1 MKQFRIVDN
10 VMGWLAFAIA
20 AYVYCST
27 IEPTASFWDCP
38 EFISTGYK
46 LEIGHPPGAPFFML
60 TANLFSQFASDPS
73 QVAYMVNT
81 MSALLSAA
89 TILFLFWT
97 ISHLTRRLLVKQEEF
112 RHATCLKELSLW
124 KMIAIEGSA
133 MVGALIYTF
142 SDTFWFS
149 AVEGEV
155 YAYSSAFTAVVFW
168 LILKWEDH
176 ADEPHADRWLVLIM
190 YMTGLSIGVHLLNL
204 LCLPA
209 IVLVYYYKKFPT
221 DDPKRDLKGSLIA
234 LFISIV
240 ILAAVLYGVVPGI
253 VQVGGWFELLFV
265 NYLGCPFNTGEIVY
279 IFLLIAVMIWAIWET
294 SRDLNEKRQN
304 IAFLLALAMLG
315 IPFYGHGWMSALI
328 GIIVLAILWF
338 VLGYQKKVKGQK
350 PVALVT
356 ARIKN
361 TSLLCMLMLMIGYS
375 SYALIVIRS
384 SANPPMDQNSPEDIF
399 TLGEYLGREQYG
411 QRPLFYGPSY
421 ASQVQLEQEGQ
432 YCKPVMSTGA
442 PVWQRKEKAS
452 PDEKDEYFVVRT
464 KDEYKYAQN
473 MLFPRMYS
481 SSHRGA
487 YESWMGSISTNDS
500 HFDRCGED
508 VVVKMPTQFENLRFF
523 ISYQCNFMYWRY
535 FMWNF
540 SGRQND
546 LQGNGELEHGNWLS
560 GFEWFDNWRLGNQDM
575 LPDEL
580 KENKGHN
587 VYYMLPLLLGLIG
600 LFWQSLAK
608 HLGSAK
614 DQTGIR
620 QFWVVFFLFFM
631 TGLAIVIYLNQTP
644 MQPRERDY
652 AYAGSFY
659 AFAIWCGMGVAA
671 LIDLITR
678 LKINKTVVAAVIAL
692 LALAVPAQMASQN
705 WDDHDRSGRY
715 TCRDFGQ
722 NYLNSCQQYLTTG
735 NDSTPLYPIIF
746 TNGDNDTF
754 PLWYNQDV
762 EGVRTD
768 ARVCN
773 LSYLQTD
780 WYIDQMRRPAYDS
793 PSVPITWERIEY
805 CSGTNEYITIEPQ
818 MKEVIKEYYRQD
830 PEQARQQY
838 GDEPFELKNVLK
850 HWIRAKNEDFHMIP
864 TDTLYMTIDKEAVR
878 QSGMMMATDSIPD
891 KMIISLKGKRAL
903 YKGDLMILEM
913 LAQCNWKRP
922 IYVAVSVGDDN
933 YINLGDNIIT
943 EGLAYRITPFT
954 TQHDGKPLPGVKN
967 FDTERT
973 YENIMH
979 RFKFGGLEKR
989 GLYIDETVMRMCY
1002 THRRIM
1008 AKLAMELI
1016 YDAKDLEHE
1025 GKAEEAKALFKKAE
1039 EVLNYTDKVIPTYN
1053 VPHSYTSGS
1062 MDMARAWAALD
1073 QHKKAMDIIDQL
1085 WKNSVQYAKWYCS
1098 LNGFRFDGAKND
1110 VLMHLYILQQLSE
1123 LTLVLD
1129 RDKGEQQIA
1138 QLQILSDLFEQKGG
1152 TLYED

>member
-1 MKQFRIVDN
+1 MKQFRLVDN
-10 VMGWLAFAIA
+10 IMGWLAFAIA
-20 AYVYCST
+20 AFVYCST

-60 TANLFSQFASDPS
+60 TANLFSQFTSDPS
-73 QVAYMVNT
+73 QVARMVNT

-97 ISHLTRRLLVKQEEF
+97 ISHLVRRLLIKQEDF
-112 RHATCLKELSLW
+112 RKATTLADLSWNKL
-124 KMIAIEGSA
+124 IAIEASA

-168 LILKWEDH
+168 LILKWEDQ
-176 ADEPHADRWLVLIM
+176 ADQPHADRWLVLIM

-221 DDPKRDLKGSLIA
+221 DDPKRDLKGSLLA
-234 LFISIV
+234 LFISVV

-265 NYLGCPFNTGEIVY
+265 NILGMPFNTGEIVY
-279 IFLLIAVMIWAIWET
+279 IFLLIGIIIWAIWET
-294 SRDLNEKRQN
+294 YQNTDNKRQN
-304 IAFLLALAMLG
+304 IAFLMAVAMLG
-315 IPFYGHGWMSALI
+315 IPFYGHGWMSVII
-328 GIIVLAILWF
+328 GIVVLAIMWF
-338 VLGYQKKVKGQK
+338 VLQYKITEKGQK
-350 PVALVT
+350 PKALVT

-411 QRPLFYGPSY
+411 QRPLFYGQAY
-421 ASQVQLEQEGQ
+421 TSQVALEKDGD
-432 YCKPVMSTGA
+432 YCKPVMTTGD

-481 SSHRGA
+481 SAHA
-487 YESWMGSISTNDS
+487 AQYESWMGDISGHEETY
-500 HFDRCGED
+500 DRCGEMIS
-508 VVVKMPTQFENLRFF
+508 VKVPSQFENLRFF

-540 SGRQND
+540 AGRQND
-546 LQGNGELEHGNWLS
+546 LQGNGELEHGNWIT
-560 GFEWFDNWRLGNQDM
+560 GFDWFDNWRLGDQSK

-587 VYYMLPLLLGLIG
+587 VFYCLPLILGLIG

-608 HLGSAK
+608 HFNNAK

-644 MQPRERDY
+644 SQPRERDY

-659 AFAIWCGMGVAA
+659 AFAIWCGIGVAA
-671 LIDLITR
+671 IIEL
-678 LKINKTVVAAVIAL
+678 LKQYLKKLNPTVLAAAVSILCL
-692 LALAVPAQMASQN
+692 LVPVQMASQT

-722 NYLNSCQQYLTTG
+722 NYLMTLQDEG
-735 NDSTPLYPIIF
+735 NPIIF

-805 CSGTNEYITIEPQ
+805 CAGTNEYIRVEPQ
-818 MKEVIKEYYRQD
+818 MKQAVLEHYKQN
-830 PEQARQQY
+830 PEQAREQF

-850 HWIRAKNEDFHMIP
+850 YWVRSKNSELRIIP

-878 QSGMMMATDSIPD
+878 NP
-891 KMIISLKGKRAL
+891 
-903 YKGDLMILEM
+903 
-913 LAQCNWKRP
+913 
-922 IYVAVSVGDDN
+922 
-933 YINLGDNIIT
+933 
-943 EGLAYRITPFT
+943 
-954 TQHDGKPLPGVKN
+954 
-967 FDTERT
+967 
-973 YENIMH
+973 
-979 RFKFGGLEKR
+979 
-989 GLYIDETVMRMCY
+989 
-1002 THRRIM
+1002 
-1008 AKLAMELI
+1008 
-1016 YDAKDLEHE
+1016 
-1025 GKAEEAKALFKKAE
+1025 
-1039 EVLNYTDKVIPTYN
+1039 
-1053 VPHSYTSGS
+1053 
-1062 MDMARAWAALD
+1062 
-1073 QHKKAMDIIDQL
+1073 
-1085 WKNSVQYAKWYCS
+1085 
-1098 LNGFRFDGAKND
+1098 
-1110 VLMHLYILQQLSE
+1110 
-1123 LTLVLD
+1123 
-1129 RDKGEQQIA
+1129 
-1138 QLQILSDLFEQKGG
+1138 
-1152 TLYED
+1152 